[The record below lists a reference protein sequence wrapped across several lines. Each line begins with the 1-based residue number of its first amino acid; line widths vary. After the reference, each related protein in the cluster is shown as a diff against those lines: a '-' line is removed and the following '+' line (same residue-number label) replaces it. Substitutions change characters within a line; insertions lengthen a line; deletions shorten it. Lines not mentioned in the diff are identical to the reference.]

1 MKSSRISTDL
11 GDPRLIKLLKLEAE
25 LTDQTMR
32 DVLVHALESYFNH
45 RLETRALTKA
55 SEAAFSE
62 WNNPLDGEYDH
73 L

>member
-32 DVLVHALESYFNH
+32 DVLVHALESYFNQ
-45 RLETRALTKA
+45 RLETRALT
-55 SEAAFSE
+55 
-62 WNNPLDGEYDH
+62 
-73 L
+73 